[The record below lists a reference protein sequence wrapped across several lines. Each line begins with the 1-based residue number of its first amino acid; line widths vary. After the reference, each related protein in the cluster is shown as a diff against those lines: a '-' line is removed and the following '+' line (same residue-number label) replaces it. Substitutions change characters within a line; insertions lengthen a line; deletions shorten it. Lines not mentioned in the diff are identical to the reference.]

1 MRTCLVITGTYN
13 TYQNWCWHSR
23 FKKFGTDYVKYTWD
37 TYGKCTP
44 IKRAIYVSK
53 IENLQGWDPS
63 KIEII
68 KAGNFRANPLYRNGY
83 SHLINGLESK
93 IKSVW
98 DRSYMSQ
105 IDQEFDKLLEEL

>member
-13 TYQNWCWHSR
+13 GFLYWCENNR
-23 FKKFGTDYVKYTWD
+23 FEKRGGYHIKYEWKEGNFKILKKAK
-37 TYGKCTP
+37 
-44 IKRAIYVSK
+44 YVSRPEDL
-53 IENLQGWDPS
+53 IGYDRS
-63 KIEII
+63 KIDII

-83 SHLINGLESK
+83 SHLIDGLESK